1 MKKIKIII
9 FLIIL
14 IISGYRS
21 YDFFSDVIEIQ
32 NHKNEILQEN
42 FLTTF
47 DIVSNFFRSLED
59 SLNSIETIK
68 SLQDFE
74 LQTSTYLTKLTHY
87 DKNYNFLSGFERA
100 SWNNSKGRILEKAEL
115 EDNFDLKNLKTGWSL
130 IRLNPEEYTT
140 RGTYFLET
148 ENDGFYLAE
157 FSLVPAIR
165 KIYSICFGYNSYAFV
180 KRLDKLHEIPSFIFK
195 NPNLFSR
202 IFNKELFFEAP
213 LVSNYSFVFKGFWN
227 EVYPYNPEEL
237 KAIYSLILLW
247 GITFSFFWAFIFNS
261 SWKNAKTMT
270 WPSIIFNLFTLLS
283 IYFLYQDLPN
293 FYKAVSERTN
303 SFQDSLVTHLKDQE
317 LIPTSFYIDSLSFP
331 NDSNCYVSG
340 FVSQIYPKDTLSK
353 VGFIFPNESA
363 IYESSIEEISRI
375 EGDNYTSILY
385 HFSICLTQ
393 NFSSNFYPFDKR
405 DISLL
410 IKPKDLSNQIVFFPN
425 FQNYFPD
432 TYLNSQSLDQR
443 VKPNGWKFSS
453 IDYVIIPINN
463 LEFFGLSIS
472 PLTFKLSL
480 ILKRNFLG
488 AFLSNILVFTL
499 CIFISFLILFIPID
513 SLLNSLYATLSIFV
527 GLLFIAVTNHS
538 SIRSNFTSST
548 YAFIEFL
555 FISYYLLILIFS
567 IDFIYRVYKPSDDK
581 NLLILRRIL
590 YFPTLL
596 GSFSLILAYSIF

>member
-9 FLIIL
+9 FSIIL
-14 IISGYRS
+14 IISSYRS

-32 NHKNEILQEN
+32 NHKNEVLQEN

-47 DIVSNFFRSLED
+47 DLVANFFRSLED
-59 SLNSIETIK
+59 SLNKVESIK
-68 SLQDFE
+68 NLQDFE
-74 LQTSTYLTKLTHY
+74 LLTSPYLLKLTHY
-87 DKNYNFLSGFERA
+87 DKNHNFLFGFERA
-100 SWNNSKGRILEKAEL
+100 SWNNSKGRVLEKVQL
-115 EDNFDLKNLKTGWSL
+115 EDISEIKKLKSGWNV
-130 IRLNPEEYTT
+130 IRLNPEDYTT
-140 RGTYFLET
+140 RGTYFIET
-148 ENDGFYLAE
+148 ESDGFYLAE

-165 KIYSICFGYNSYAFV
+165 KIYSICFGYNSFAFV
-180 KRLDKLHEIPSFIFK
+180 ERLDKHHQIPSFIFE
-195 NPNLFSR
+195 NPTLFSR
-202 IFNKELFFEAP
+202 LFNKELFFEAP
-213 LVSNYSFVFKGFWN
+213 LVANYSFVFKGLWS

-237 KAIYSLILLW
+237 KSIYALIVLW
-247 GITFSFFWAFIFNS
+247 GITFSIFATFIFS
-261 SWKNAKTMT
+261 STWKNAKTMT
-270 WPSIIFNLFTLLS
+270 WPSIIFNLFFLVS
-283 IYFLYQDLPN
+283 IYFLYQDLSN
-293 FYKAVSERTN
+293 YYKEITERTN

-317 LIPTSFYIDSLSFP
+317 LIPTSFYIDSLTFP

-363 IYESSIEEISRI
+363 IYESSTEEISRI
-375 EGDNYTSILY
+375 DGDNYTSILY

-425 FQNYFPD
+425 FQNFFPD
-432 TYLNSQSLDQR
+432 TSFKSESLDER
-443 VKPNGWKFSS
+443 VKPTGWKFSS

-488 AFLSNILVFTL
+488 AFLSNILVLTL

-527 GLLFIAVTNHS
+527 GLLFVAVTNHS

-555 FISYYLLILIFS
+555 FISYYLLILFFS
-567 IDFIYRVYKPSDDK
+567 VDFIYRVYKPSDDR

-590 YFPTLL
+590 YFPSLL

>member
-9 FLIIL
+9 FSFLLIF
-14 IISGYRS
+14 SSYKS
-21 YDFFSDVIEIQ
+21 YDFLIDVVEIQ
-32 NHKNEILQEN
+32 NHKNETLQEN
-42 FLTTF
+42 FLITF
-47 DIVSNFFRSLED
+47 DLVSNFFRSLED
-59 SLNSIETIK
+59 SLIKIESIK

-74 LQTSTYLTKLTHY
+74 LQTSAYLLKLIHF
-87 DKNYNFLSGFERA
+87 DKDYNFLSGFERA
-100 SWNNSKGRILEKAEL
+100 SWNNSKASVIPKVQYG
-115 EDNFDLKNLKTGWSL
+115 DNLDVKKLQPGWNL
-130 IRLNPEEYTT
+130 IRLNPEDYTT
-140 RGTYFLET
+140 RGSYFIQT
-148 ENDGFYLAE
+148 ENNGFYLAE

-165 KIYSICFGYNSYAFV
+165 KIYSICYGSNSFAFV
-180 KRLDKLHEIPSFIFK
+180 KELDKNHAIPSFFFK

-202 IFNKELFFEAP
+202 LFDKEIVFEAP
-213 LVSNYSFVFKGFWN
+213 LVENYSFMFKGLWS
-227 EVYPYNPEEL
+227 EIYPYNPDEL
-237 KAIYSLILLW
+237 KAIYTLILIW
-247 GITFSFFWAFIFNS
+247 GLTFSFSATFIFKSNL
-261 SWKNAKTMT
+261 KNAKTFT
-270 WPSIIFNLFTLLS
+270 WPSIIFNLFIFLS

-293 FYKAVSERTN
+293 FYKEITERTN
-303 SFQDSLVTHLKDQE
+303 SFQKSLVTHLKDQE

-331 NDSNCYVSG
+331 NDSNYYVSG

-353 VGFIFPNESA
+353 AGFIFPNESA
-363 IYESSIEEISRI
+363 IYESSIEEISRVD
-375 EGDNYTSILY
+375 GDDYTTILY

-393 NFSSNFYPFDKR
+393 TFSSNFYPFDKR
-405 DISLL
+405 DIAIL
-410 IKPKDLSNQIVFFPN
+410 IKPKDLSNKIIFFPN
-425 FQNYFPD
+425 FQNFFPD
-432 TYLNSQSLDQR
+432 ASFKSGSLDES

-453 IDYVIIPINN
+453 VDYVIIPINA

-488 AFLSNILVFTL
+488 AFLSNILILTL

-513 SLLNSLYATLSIFV
+513 SLLNSLYSTLSIFV

-555 FISYYLLILIFS
+555 FISYYTLILIFS

-590 YFPTLL
+590 YFPVLL